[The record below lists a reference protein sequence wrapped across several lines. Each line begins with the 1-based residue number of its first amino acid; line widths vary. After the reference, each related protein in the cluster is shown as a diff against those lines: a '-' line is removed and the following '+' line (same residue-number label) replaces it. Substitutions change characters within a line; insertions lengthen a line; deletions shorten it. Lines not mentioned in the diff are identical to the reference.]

1 MSKTIDVN
9 KVSEGI
15 HYEMI
20 PVEYV
25 DNDAAW
31 DVRILQGDFTETV
44 IRYGT
49 IKFDGTR
56 DCLTFNFRV
65 VGDSPIEGLDSNNVE
80 LQEYAADILED
91 IIERGIKDG
100 WLYSKERIKKDD
112 DGDTIRTDDSTEFV
126 DE

>member
-31 DVRILQGDFTETV
+31 DVRILRGNFTETV

-49 IKFDGTR
+49 IKLMVPVTVLP
-56 DCLTFNFRV
+56 LT
-65 VGDSPIEGLDSNNVE
+65 
-80 LQEYAADILED
+80 LE
-91 IIERGIKDG
+91 
-100 WLYSKERIKKDD
+100 
-112 DGDTIRTDDSTEFV
+112 
-126 DE
+126 